1 MSVWKQL
8 YDTYEMNLKHVG
20 EFESRWEGQDFTLLP
35 LSHTTQTAHVT
46 VTVTLDGDFHSAT
59 VIEKGH
65 GNTLIPGTEDSAN
78 RAGSV
83 VAPYPLHDKLAY
95 VAGDFLKY
103 GGIYK
108 GENAHHAYLSQLKA
122 WVETAPYDPL
132 ESIYRYVQKG
142 QLIEDLIQEGI
153 FSATGSG
160 ELRWTWKEAGDK
172 PPIYGLVTGGLEGTF
187 VRFQVRSTDGVQRQ
201 PWRDKAFFDSFITFY
216 GTRPGKEGLCFVTG
230 KQERL
235 SSKHTN
241 KIRNSGDKAKLI
253 SANDS
258 SGFTFRGRFDK
269 PDEAASIS
277 YQASQKAHN
286 ALKWLIQRQGRSI
299 DQRVFLIWGNQQ
311 PSLPN
316 PLENTLSLAQ
326 LFGEEE
332 ELILHTVQEG
342 ALAFSDALL
351 GFKRRLP
358 KQEVNILTL
367 DAATTGR
374 MAILYYRTFDQETYF
389 KRLEQWHTKYPWEY
403 IYQDADKKRQVYI
416 GAPSLKDIALMTY
429 GTRGNEKLIK
439 ATVERLLS
447 CVIDERCVPTD
458 IIRCLTQ
465 RASNPVGMDHW
476 EWEKTLSIACGMVNK
491 KEEMTVSLDQEI
503 NDRDYLFGRLLALAD
518 YLERRALGQ
527 DNRATNAIRYM
538 NAFSQNP
545 ARTWMTIQSALQPY
559 QAKLGGKV
567 LFINRQIDE
576 IGSRLTIEQFTN
588 KPLSGKYLLGFYS
601 QRHEL
606 YQKREETFDK
616 EERGEA

>member
-1 MSVWKQL
+1 MSIWKQL
-8 YDTYEMNLKHVG
+8 YDTYDMNLKHVG
-20 EFESRWEGQDFTLLP
+20 EFESRWEGQEFTLLP

-46 VTVTLDGDFHSAT
+46 VTVTPEGNFHSAA

-65 GNTLIPGTEDSAN
+65 GNTLIPSTEDSAN

-103 GGIYK
+103 GGVYK
-108 GENAHHAYLSQLKA
+108 KDNAYDAYLHQLKA
-122 WVETAPYDPL
+122 WVEAAPYGPL
-132 ESIYRYVQKG
+132 ESIYGYVKKG
-142 QLIEDLIQEGI
+142 RLIEDLIQEGI
-153 FSATGSG
+153 FSAEGSG
-160 ELRWTWKEAGDK
+160 QLRFTWKEADDK
-172 PPIYGLVTGGLEGTF
+172 PAVYSVVTGGLEGTF
-187 VRFQVRSTDGVQRQ
+187 IRFQVRSTDSVKRP
-201 PWRDKAFFDSFITFY
+201 PWRDTAFFDSFITFY
-216 GTRPGKEGLCFVTG
+216 GARPGQDGLCFVTG

-269 PDEAASIS
+269 SDEAVSIS

-311 PSLPN
+311 PDLPN

-332 ELILHTVQEG
+332 ELISHTVQEG
-342 ALAFSDALL
+342 ARAFSEALL

-358 KQEVNILTL
+358 KQQVNILTL

-389 KRLEQWHTKYPWEY
+389 KRLEHWHTESPWEY
-403 IYQDADKKRQVYI
+403 AYQDANQKRQVYI
-416 GAPSLKDIALMTY
+416 GAPSLKDIALMAY

-439 ATVERLLS
+439 ATVERLLP
-447 CVIDERCVPTD
+447 CIIEDRRIPID

-465 RASNPVGMDHW
+465 RASNPIGIERW
-476 EWEKTLSIACGMVNK
+476 EWEKTLSIACGMINK
-491 KEEMTVSLDQEI
+491 KEEMKVALDRETD
-503 NDRDYLFGRLLALAD
+503 DRDYLFGRLLALAD
-518 YLERRALGQ
+518 YLEQRALGQ
-527 DNRATNAIRYM
+527 EKRATNAIRYM

-559 QAKLGGKV
+559 QAKLGEKV
-567 LFINRQIDE
+567 RFINRQIDE
-576 IGSRLTIEQFTN
+576 VGARLGIDQFTN

-606 YQKREETFDK
+606 YQKREETSEK
-616 EERGEA
+616 EERVEA